1 MTVTAPS
8 RLLVG
13 GQWIDGGGGGYDI
26 VNPADGTVV
35 AEAPEASV
43 DDALAAAAAARAAL
57 PSWSALPVEERAALL
72 DRVGA
77 MLLERRDD
85 LYPLVQAETGSTTR
99 VAKAMQI
106 SQAGLRLRD
115 NAAAIVRH
123 AREWPVPVRETPTT
137 ALAPGGLVSAV
148 AVQQPMGVVA
158 CITSYNFP
166 LTNMTGKIGPALA
179 MGNTVVIKP
188 APQDPLAVIA
198 LLEMMEEAGFPPG
211 VANIISSTDPAPAEA
226 LVAAPD
232 VDMISF
238 TGSTA
243 VGCRI
248 AEVAGSGMK
257 RLLLELGGK
266 GASIIFDDADLDA
279 AVSGTG
285 STWAFH
291 AGQVCSAPTRVIAQ
305 RGVYDQVVER
315 LAAFA
320 GFLKVGDP
328 TERETMVGPVI
339 TAAHH
344 ERIRGYIASGLEAG
358 ARAVVGPDTP
368 VPDQGCYV
376 APHLL
381 ADARPDMRIVQEEI
395 FGPVIVALPVDDE
408 EEAVAVANST
418 DFGLYDYVWSGDAAR
433 AARVARQLRTGNVGL
448 NTVQRNQDAP
458 FGGFKKSGVGR
469 DGGEY
474 GFAAYSELQSIVWS
488 T

>member
-1 MTVTAPS
+1 VTLAPPA

-13 GQWIDGGGGGYDI
+13 GEWVPGGAGGYDI
-26 VNPADGTVV
+26 VNPADGSVV
-35 AEAPEASV
+35 GEAPEASA
-43 DDALAAAAAARAAL
+43 DDARAAAAAARDAL
-57 PSWSALPVEERAALL
+57 PAWSALPVEARADLL
-72 DRVGA
+72 DRLGTL
-77 MLLERRDD
+77 LLERRDD
-85 LYPLVQAETGSTTR
+85 LYPLVQAETGSITR

-106 SQAGLRLRD
+106 SQAGLRFRD
-115 NAAAIVRH
+115 HAEAIVRH

-137 ALAPGGLVSAV
+137 ALAPGGLVSAI
-148 AVQQPMGVVA
+148 AVQQPVGVVA

-166 LTNMTGKIGPALA
+166 LTNMAGKLAPALA
-179 MGNTVVIKP
+179 MGNTVVVKP

-198 LLEMMEEAGFPPG
+198 LLGLMEEVGFPPG
-211 VANIISSTDPAPAEA
+211 VVNLVSSSDPAPAEA
-226 LVAAPD
+226 LVAAPE

-238 TGSTA
+238 TGSTG

-248 AEVAGSGMK
+248 AEVAGRDMK

-266 GASIIFDDADLDA
+266 GASIILDDADLAA

-291 AGQVCSAPTRVIAQ
+291 AGQVCSAPTRVIAH
-305 RGVYDQVVER
+305 RAVYDQVVER
-315 LAAFA
+315 LGAFA

-328 TERETMVGPVI
+328 TERDTMVGPVI

-344 ERIRGYIASGLEAG
+344 ERVTGYIADGIAAG
-358 ARAVVGPDTP
+358 ATAVVGPDTP
-368 VPDQGCYV
+368 IPDTGCYV

-381 ADARPDMRIVQEEI
+381 ADATPDMRVVREEI

-408 EEAVAVANST
+408 DEAVAVANQS
-418 DFGLYDYVWSGDAAR
+418 DFGLYDYVWSGDTAR
-433 AARVARQLRTGNVGL
+433 AAAVARRLRTGNVGL

-458 FGGFKKSGVGR
+458 FGGFKKSGIGR

-474 GFAAYSELQSIVWS
+474 GFAAYSELQSLVWS
-488 T
+488 S